1 MSDVMNLFRYFLFSF
16 FLFYSGTY
24 VSAQKKHEFSRPLM
38 GMTFRIV
45 IYSENSSLAS
55 KGAKSAFDKVAI
67 LNKIMSDYDSTSE
80 LSRLSN
86 LAGSGKAARISD
98 SLFQVLQAGQLLG
111 GRTDG
116 AFDVTSGAST
126 RLWRQARRLK
136 RVPPEDAIKIA
147 NNSSGYRYL
156 KLDKFLKTAELLKDG
171 MRLDLGG
178 IAKGFALDEA
188 FKLLISK
195 GFSKVL
201 VSAGGDILVGEPPP
215 GKQGWKIALL
225 GLGDSV
231 TEYIFLKNCAVAT
244 SGDLFQFLEFGGK
257 RYSHIIDPRTGAAI
271 SEQRLVHVLAPK
283 AMQADSLATAIS
295 VIGQKDGLRLV
306 AGDKRL
312 AARIAFRNKS
322 GQVKKKSNQAFKAWP
337 RVDE

>member
-1 MSDVMNLFRYFLFSF
+1 M
-16 FLFYSGTY
+16 
-24 VSAQKKHEFSRPLM
+24 
-38 GMTFRIV
+38 
-45 IYSENSSLAS
+45 
-55 KGAKSAFDKVAI
+55 
-67 LNKIMSDYDSTSE
+67 
-80 LSRLSN
+80 
-86 LAGSGKAARISD
+86 
-98 SLFQVLQAGQLLG
+98 
-111 GRTDG
+111 
-116 AFDVTSGAST
+116 
-126 RLWRQARRLK
+126 WRQARRLK

-156 KLDKFLKTAELLKDG
+156 KLDKSLKTAELLKDG

-215 GKQGWKIALL
+215 GKQGWKIAML

-231 TEYIFLKNCAVAT
+231 TEYIFLKNCAAAT

-312 AARIAFRNKS
+312 AVRIAFRNKS

>member
-1 MSDVMNLFRYFLFSF
+1 MRDSMNLYSYFLFLVL
-16 FLFYSGTY
+16 FLYTSANAI
-24 VSAQKKHEFSRPLM
+24 AQKRHEFSQPLM
-38 GMTFRIV
+38 GMTFRI
-45 IYSENSSLAS
+45 ILYSEDSSLAS
-55 KGAKSAFDKVAI
+55 KAANSAFDKVAI
-67 LNKIMSDYDSTSE
+67 LNKIMSDYDPDSE
-80 LSRLSN
+80 LSRLSD

-98 SLFQVLQAGQLLG
+98 SLFKVLQEGQLLG

-116 AFDVTSGAST
+116 AFDVTAGSST
-126 RLWRQARRLK
+126 RLWRRARRLK
-136 RVPPEDAIKIA
+136 RMPSEDVIKIA
-147 NNSSGYRYL
+147 NNSSGFRYL
-156 KLDKFLKTAELLKDG
+156 KLDKSQKTAELLKEG

-178 IAKGFALDEA
+178 IGKGFALDEA
-188 FKLLISK
+188 FKVLISN

-201 VSAGGDILVGEPPP
+201 VSAGGDILVGDPPP

-225 GLGDSV
+225 GLSDSEA
-231 TEYIFLKNCAVAT
+231 EYVLLENSAIAT
-244 SGDLFQFLEFGGK
+244 SGDLFQFFDFGGK
-257 RYSHIIDPRTGAAI
+257 RYSHIIDPRTGLAI

-312 AARIAFRNKS
+312 AVRIAFRNKS
-322 GQVKKKSNQAFKAWP
+322 GQVEEKSNQAFQRWP